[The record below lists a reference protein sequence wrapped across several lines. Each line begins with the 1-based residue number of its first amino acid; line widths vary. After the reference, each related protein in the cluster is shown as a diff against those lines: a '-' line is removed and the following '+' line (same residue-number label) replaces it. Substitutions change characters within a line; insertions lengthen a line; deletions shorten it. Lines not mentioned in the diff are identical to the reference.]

1 MKSSGV
7 GVLLMLSY
15 LYLFNFLWNILTVNQ
30 HVDEKIFSYRPK
42 ADVETDE
49 KRVVKAASADENREL
64 KVSSNLQLTS
74 GNSNEVSI
82 KESSFHHGV
91 AVPMTLEDYE
101 KEIAREKD
109 LVTKA
114 KKKMES
120 STLKDG
126 ISTWILLS
134 GSNNPTAR
142 PEMKPA
148 FRIDSEEKKPTKN
161 NNATMTTKKRN
172 PTTTTIKTPK
182 PTQKYNNNKLI
193 TRIKATALANAR
205 NETEEEKTTKA
216 PATTKK
222 VQLTTKAKKY
232 TTVRPKTTTITTT
245 PTSTKS
251 TEAVEIID
259 DDDEEVEEQQT
270 SAPSVET
277 STYLIMEP
285 KDADFNLPNDRAP
298 SKTTVKKTEVK
309 AGTSVKTKKKKIGVA
324 STNSTRIKKKSD
336 KKTSSTKLSSKNP
349 EKPFSTQIYNYLARE
364 VMPTVGVGL
373 VGLVVTAGLATYFLG
388 GPLTALRRSYDIS
401 NRRDDVAYDRS
412 DEFGNIQNEEE
423 MFGKVIAGMPENSAY
438 RNNLRVSS
446 YRPKVQPYSGYSQYS
461 QQAPKY
467 AAQQQLRYRT
477 IDPYQNSYQSAQNTA
492 QQYPQYYQQAQIQAQ
507 TQAKSSVIDYG
518 NQQQIQ
524 AQQPA
529 QTQQQI
535 SPQFNIDSVDMTT
548 NQPEPAPQLSQHS
561 SDYDDIAQSYFPQQV
576 ESQSPQFSVEHQ
588 RMQEIEDKSQNE
600 IPRSEKITIVQAQSV
615 PANHRNEGNSNEQPL
630 PTPEALTMSHSD
642 EEYQNSIAN
651 AIMSQKKQQFVVGS
665 VVAENFEESQPS
677 AVPEHGPRRRRQAV
691 RKIAKS
697 LEDNE
702 IDEDEDKT
710 KRDTE
715 ATTIKA
721 EQSSKKEDHEPGS
734 TTAEITGSHEESS
747 TQYPTYNIENIQ
759 NNIFHLFRRIIDLKL
774 RLGLNFLQNATRAF
788 QHYLN
793 GVEQRVN
800 TSTLFN
806 LYMQNVTTNDTTEK
820 IVNAEVE
827 AL

>member
-1 MKSSGV
+1 MF
-7 GVLLMLSY
+7 LDILITN
-15 LYLFNFLWNILTVNQ
+15 LFFLFTVDRRINFESNTLCFRPKLDGES
-30 HVDEKIFSYRPK
+30 DEKSVLK
-42 ADVETDE
+42 AT
-49 KRVVKAASADENREL
+49 SADENREL
-64 KVSSNLQLTS
+64 KVSSNLQLT
-74 GNSNEVSI
+74 GTNNEISI

-101 KEIAREKD
+101 KEVAREKD
-109 LVTKA
+109 LVAKA

-148 FRIDSEEKKPTKN
+148 FRIDSEEKKPLKA
-161 NNATMTTKKRN
+161 NNATLTTKKRN
-172 PTTTTIKTPK
+172 PTTTTMKTPK

-193 TRIKATALANAR
+193 TRVKVTTLNDAR
-205 NETEEEKTTKA
+205 NETEVVKTTKA
-216 PATTKK
+216 PTTTKK
-222 VQLTTKAKKY
+222 AQLTTKVKKY
-232 TTVRPKTTTITTT
+232 TTVRPKTSTVTTT
-245 PTSTKS
+245 PTTTTS

-259 DDDEEVEEQQT
+259 DDETEEQQT
-270 SAPSVET
+270 AAPSVLET

-298 SKTTVKKTEVK
+298 SKATLTKKTSVK
-309 AGTSVKTKKKKIGVA
+309 AGTSVKTKKKKIGA
-324 STNSTRIKKKSD
+324 ISTNSTRIKKKSD

-401 NRRDDVAYDRS
+401 NRRDDIAYDRS

-423 MFGKVIAGMPENSAY
+423 MFGKVIAGMSENSAY
-438 RNNLRVSS
+438 KNNLRVSS
-446 YRPKVQPYSGYSQYS
+446 YRPKVQPYSGYSQYN
-461 QQAPKY
+461 QQSPKY

-477 IDPYQNSYQSAQNTA
+477 VDPYQNSYQSAQNTA
-492 QQYPQYYQQAQIQAQ
+492 QQQYPQYYQQAQIQAQ
-507 TQAKSSVIDYG
+507 AQAKSSVIDYG

-524 AQQPA
+524 ALQPV
-529 QTQQQI
+529 QTQQQNLQN
-535 SPQFNIDSVDMTT
+535 SQQFNIDSVDMTT
-548 NQPEPAPQLSQHS
+548 NQPEPAPQQSQHS
-561 SDYDDIAQSYFPQQV
+561 SDYDDIAQSYFPQQE
-576 ESQSPQFSVEHQ
+576 ESQPSQYSVEQQ

-615 PANHRNEGNSNEQPL
+615 PANHRNEGNSNDQAL
-630 PTPEALTMSHSD
+630 PTPAALTMSNSE

-651 AIMSQKKQQFVVGS
+651 AIMNQKKQFVVGS

-677 AVPEHGPRRRRQAV
+677 SVPEHGPRRRRQAV

-697 LEDNE
+697 LENNE
-702 IDEDEDKT
+702 IDEEEDKT

-715 ATTIKA
+715 ATSVKA
-721 EQSSKKEDHEPGS
+721 EESSMKADHES
-734 TTAEITGSHEESS
+734 TTAEITGNHDESS
-747 TQYPTYNIENIQ
+747 TQYPTYNIENTQ
-759 NNIFHLFRRIIDLKL
+759 NNIFHLFRRIIDMKL
-774 RLGLNFLQNATRAF
+774 RLGLNFLQNATIAF
-788 QHYLN
+788 QHYLK

-806 LYMQNVTTNDTTEK
+806 PYMKNVTNDTTEK
-820 IVNAEVE
+820 AVKAQVE